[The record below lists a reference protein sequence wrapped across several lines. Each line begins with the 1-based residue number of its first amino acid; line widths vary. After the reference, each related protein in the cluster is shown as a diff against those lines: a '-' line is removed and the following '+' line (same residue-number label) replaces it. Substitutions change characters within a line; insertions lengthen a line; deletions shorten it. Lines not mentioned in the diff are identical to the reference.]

1 MAEWSRTTPWRQGHL
16 LSDEALSALNVKSVQ
31 SPERTVVVV
40 ISHDC
45 DIAATPAKEPKV
57 EVISGRLID
66 KPSGD
71 FVHAKN
77 ARTLHLRFVRDDKEQ
92 WVELSAAEK
101 LAIAKADL
109 ADFAPRS
116 DLGLDQVGRST
127 LQRWLAARYR
137 RSAFPE
143 AFEKRLKENGFQDKL
158 VGILKPYGE
167 HILAIFFDVDDG
179 KEEMRLDPADT
190 YALTMYLLYT
200 TELDPGK
207 AQTAAQEAR
216 EKVETAF
223 RQKFFEP
230 TRRWSHI
237 ELCECAAISD
247 EVLTYRQSTLFK
259 EWRLEYLSLREDPP
273 QPMLNR

>member
-16 LSDEALSALNVKSVQ
+16 LTEEALSALKVKSTQ
-31 SPERTVVVV
+31 SPDRTVVVV

-45 DIAATPAKEPKV
+45 DIAATPAKEPNI
-57 EVISGRLID
+57 EVILGRLID
-66 KPSGD
+66 KPGGD

-77 ARTLHLRFVRDDKEQ
+77 ARTLHLRYAHEDKEQ
-92 WVELSAAEK
+92 WIELPAAEK
-101 LAIAKADL
+101 VAIAKSDL
-109 ADFAPRS
+109 AAFAPRS
-116 DLGLDQVGRST
+116 DLGLDPAGHST

-137 RSAFPE
+137 RSAFPD
-143 AFEKRLKENGFQDKL
+143 AFEKRLRENGFQDKL
-158 VGILKPYGE
+158 IGILKPYGE

-179 KEEMRLDPADT
+179 KEETRIDPADT
-190 YALTMYLLYT
+190 YALTIYLLYT

-207 AQTAAQEAR
+207 AQTAAEEAR
-216 EKVETAF
+216 EKIETAF

-230 TRRWSHI
+230 TRRWNKI
-237 ELCECAAISD
+237 ELCECTAISD

-273 QPMLNR
+273 QSMLN